1 MIFSETFVF
10 LEISPYLTGAIP
22 TTMRQ
27 LKISKQIT
35 GRESYSI
42 EKYLQEIGRMRVLRP
57 EEEVELA
64 RRVHE
69 GDEEAREKL
78 VLSNLRFVVSV
89 AKQYQ
94 NFGLP
99 LTDLI
104 SEGNLGLLKAVELFD
119 ETKGFKFISYAV
131 WWIRQTILQAIAE
144 NARVIRLPQNKLIAI
159 QRINRCIMA
168 LEQEYHR
175 EPTVEEIA
183 ARMEVTEKEV
193 KDGLSISP
201 RTLSMDAPLSSD
213 EEAGS
218 LNDVYVPTDT
228 GLQTPEEQLNQD
240 SLREDLK
247 RTFTILTERE
257 AVVLTMFYGLEDE
270 EPVSP
275 DEIGKCLGLTS
286 ERVRQI
292 KAKALRKLREL
303 KNNAWL
309 KNYL

>member
-1 MIFSETFVF
+1 
-10 LEISPYLTGAIP
+10 
-22 TTMRQ
+22 
-27 LKISKQIT
+27 
-35 GRESYSI
+35 
-42 EKYLQEIGRMRVLRP
+42 MRVLRP

-144 NARVIRLPQNKLIAI
+144 NARVIRLSQNKLIAI

-292 KAKALRKLREL
+292 KAKAIRKLREL

>member
-1 MIFSETFVF
+1 
-10 LEISPYLTGAIP
+10 
-22 TTMRQ
+22 MRQ

-42 EKYLQEIGRMRVLRP
+42 EKYLQEIGRMNVLTP

-64 RRVHE
+64 KRIHE
-69 GDEEAREKL
+69 GDKEAREKM
-78 VLSNLRFVVSV
+78 VLCNLRFVVSV

-94 NFGLP
+94 NYGLP

-144 NARVIRLPQNKLIAI
+144 NARMIRLPQNKLSAI
-159 QRINRCIMA
+159 NRINRNIMA
-168 LEQEYHR
+168 LEQELHR

-183 ARMEVTEKEV
+183 ERMEVTEKEV
-193 KDGLSISP
+193 KDGLGVAS
-201 RTLSMDAPLSSD
+201 RTVSMDAPLSQD

-218 LNDVYVPTDT
+218 LHDVYVPENT
-228 GLQTPEEQLNQD
+228 GFEGVEERMDMD
-240 SLREDLK
+240 SLRRDLK
-247 RTFTILTERE
+247 RTFTVLTERE
-257 AVVLTMFYGLEDE
+257 AEVLTSLYGLGEGEAESVD
-270 EPVSP
+270 
-275 DEIGKCLGLTS
+275 DIGKRMGLTS

-292 KAKALRKLREL
+292 KGKALRKLREM
-303 KNNAWL
+303 KNNGWL
-309 KNYL
+309 KDYL

>member
-1 MIFSETFVF
+1 
-10 LEISPYLTGAIP
+10 
-22 TTMRQ
+22 MRQ

-183 ARMEVTEKEV
+183 ARDVRAAAAT
-193 KDGLSISP
+193 I
-201 RTLSMDAPLSSD
+201 
-213 EEAGS
+213 EEH
-218 LNDVYVPTDT
+218 LT
-228 GLQTPEEQLNQD
+228 GLMDGFIRGVQP
-240 SLREDLK
+240 
-247 RTFTILTERE
+247 
-257 AVVLTMFYGLEDE
+257 
-270 EPVSP
+270 
-275 DEIGKCLGLTS
+275 
-286 ERVRQI
+286 
-292 KAKALRKLREL
+292 
-303 KNNAWL
+303 
-309 KNYL
+309 